1 MKYSTINRRVLREK
15 NSIET
20 LYKILDFCTYTNLIE
35 NVQISTSDTYVS
47 FPADKLKLYDR
58 GRNKYQ
64 LVGISKIDFSFD
76 VQPSNIDDI
85 FSKDRSNFEVSLK
98 DGTDIHFRF
107 NKDIDM
113 YIED

>member
-1 MKYSTINRRVLREK
+1 MKYSTINRRTLREK

-58 GRNKYQ
+58 GRYKYQ
-64 LVGISKIDFSFD
+64 LVGVSKIDFSFD
-76 VQPSNIDDI
+76 VQPNNIDDI
-85 FSKDRSNFEVSLK
+85 FSKDWSNFEVNLK
-98 DGTDIHFRF
+98 DGTDIRFRF
-107 NKDIDM
+107 NKYMDM